1 MNVKDF
7 TYFLENPTKVVE
19 PIHTKHL
26 EDIIAEY
33 PYFQAARALHLK
45 GLKNLNSYKYNK
57 ALKTTAAF
65 TTDRDVLFEFITSKD
80 FLQYDAP
87 IEKIAKIEVNNAIEV
102 TEETKEVSEI
112 NKIVSAEKEDTS
124 NIPEDTN
131 TPEDTNSFKEPISEP
146 KVIKLEEKSNEIDE
160 ASTVSLITPSEDSP
174 LPQDEKDAEQIL
186 DPELFQSKNPET
198 TEEEDALDIGKPLTF
213 DAKEKYS
220 FSEWLSL
227 ASKKPL
233 EKSSDESPLAPKEE
247 LEKEEINQVT
257 TASIEKSA
265 DTKRQET
272 KIANTP
278 EAKSKPIKKARP
290 KNEAI
295 KKKYDRIDKFIA
307 TNPKIVPTEQS
318 AIIDISKSSTID
330 QNELMTETL
339 ARVYLEQ
346 KKYKKAIQAF
356 KILSLK
362 YPEKSSFFADRI
374 KAVEK
379 LRKDNK

>member
-7 TYFLENPTKVVE
+7 TYFLEHPTKVVE

-65 TTDRDVLFEFITSKD
+65 TTDRDVLFDFITSKD
-80 FLQYDAP
+80 FLHQNSTHSYVEEK
-87 IEKIAKIEVNNAIEV
+87 EKIKDVAIINETEIEPKPDDIEVSNIIE
-102 TEETKEVSEI
+102 EEVIEEDTATANVHLSTSK
-112 NKIVSAEKEDTS
+112 KEDTGAE
-124 NIPEDTN
+124 PK
-131 TPEDTNSFKEPISEP
+131 FKEESI
-146 KVIKLEEKSNEIDE
+146 V
-160 ASTVSLITPSEDSP
+160 TSLIPPFDDKP
-174 LPQDEKDAEQIL
+174 LPQDEHDADQIL
-186 DPELFQSKNPET
+186 DPELFQSKDPAN
-198 TEEEDALDIGKPLTF
+198 TEEENALDIGKPITF

-227 ASKKPL
+227 ASKQPL
-233 EKSSDESPLAPKEE
+233 EKP
-247 LEKEEINQVT
+247 EKEKANVED
-257 TASIEKSA
+257 IERKEHLA
-265 DTKRQET
+265 EEVKEKVEEKKVVLKPV
-272 KIANTP
+272 KIP
-278 EAKSKPIKKARP
+278 RV
-290 KNEAI
+290 KNDVI

-307 TNPKIVPTEQS
+307 SNPKIVPTEQQS
-318 AIIDISKSSTID
+318 ISVDISKSSRID
-330 QNELMTETL
+330 NNELMTETL

-362 YPEKSSFFADRI
+362 YPEKSSFFANRI

>member
-7 TYFLENPTKVVE
+7 TYFLEHPTKVVE

-65 TTDRDVLFEFITSKD
+65 TTDRDVLFDFITSKD
-80 FLQYDAP
+80 FLHQNSTYSYAEEKEKIKDVVIINETEIDP
-87 IEKIAKIEVNNAIEV
+87 EKDDIEVSTTIEKATIEEDTEIANVDISTTEIEVAD
-102 TEETKEVSEI
+102 TEPEGNYADES
-112 NKIVSAEKEDTS
+112 IV
-124 NIPEDTN
+124 NP
-131 TPEDTNSFKEPISEP
+131 
-146 KVIKLEEKSNEIDE
+146 
-160 ASTVSLITPSEDSP
+160 LIAPSDDKP
-174 LPQDEKDAEQIL
+174 LPQDEHDADQIL
-186 DPELFQSKNPET
+186 DPELFQSKDPAN
-198 TEEEDALDIGKPLTF
+198 TEEENALDIGKPITF

-227 ASKKPL
+227 ASKQPL
-233 EKSSDESPLAPKEE
+233 EKS
-247 LEKEEINQVT
+247 EKEKTIVDDIDSKEPI
-257 TASIEKSA
+257 AEAPIEKVEEK
-265 DTKRQET
+265 TKE
-272 KIANTP
+272 KKVAL
-278 EAKSKPIKKARP
+278 KPVKKP
-290 KNEAI
+290 KVKNETI

-307 TNPKIVPTEQS
+307 SNPKIVPTEQQS
-318 AIIDISKSSTID
+318 VSVDISKSSKID
-330 QNELMTETL
+330 NNELMTETL

-362 YPEKSSFFADRI
+362 YPEKSSFFANRI